1 MPITRVTP
9 RADATRRVLL
19 AIAALLLVAVLDSV
33 TGRDL
38 GLSLFYAIPIFVV
51 SRSAGARAGLAT
63 ALAGSALW
71 WLSDALSGQPYQRA
85 WLPWWNAAN
94 RLAFFLAVVW
104 LSATREA
111 LAGERE
117 RARTDSLTRILNQDG
132 FCEAARREIA
142 RGRRHGHVL
151 SLGYIDCDGF
161 KAVNDSLGH
170 ATGDAL
176 LRAVA
181 RVLVTSVRTAD
192 VAGRIG
198 GDEFALL
205 MPEIGPEQAR
215 EAVERLRH
223 ELKRAMERSRYPVT
237 FSIGL
242 ATFRPPAPDV
252 EILLKESDA
261 LLYEA
266 KRSGKDT
273 VRHRVFEGEGLSR
286 PPLERGAV

>member
-1 MPITRVTP
+1 MPTTSVAP
-9 RADATRRVLL
+9 PAASRRVLL
-19 AIAALLLVAVLDSV
+19 AIAALLLVAALDSF
-33 TGRDL
+33 TGREL
-38 GLSLFYAIPIFVV
+38 GLSLFYAIPIFAV
-51 SRSAGARAGLAT
+51 SRSAGVRAGLAT
-63 ALAGSALW
+63 ALAGSVLW
-71 WLSDALSGQPYQRA
+71 WLSDTLSGQPYEQA

-94 RLAFFLAVVW
+94 RLAFFLTVVW

-117 RARTDSLTRILNQDG
+117 RARTDSLTGILNHDG
-132 FCEAARREIA
+132 FSEAARREIE

-151 SLGYIDCDGF
+151 SLGYIDCDDF
-161 KAVNDSLGH
+161 KAVNDSHGH

-181 RVLVTSVRTAD
+181 RVLVTSVRSAD

-198 GDEFALL
+198 GDEFVLL

-215 EAVERLRH
+215 EAVERLRR
-223 ELKRAMERSRYPVT
+223 ELNAAMERFRHPVT

-242 ATFRPPAPDV
+242 AIFQPPPPDFEV
-252 EILLKESDA
+252 LLKESDA

-266 KRSGKDT
+266 KRSGKDA
-273 VRHRVFEGEGLSR
+273 VRHRVFEAAAPSKQALAE
-286 PPLERGAV
+286 GAV